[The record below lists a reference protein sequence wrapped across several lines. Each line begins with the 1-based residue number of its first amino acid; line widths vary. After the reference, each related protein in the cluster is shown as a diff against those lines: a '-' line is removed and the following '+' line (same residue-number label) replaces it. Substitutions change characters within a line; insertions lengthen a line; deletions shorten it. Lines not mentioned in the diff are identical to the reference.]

1 MAKNVYIGIANLSK
15 RVPTI
20 YVGVANLARKVV
32 RGYIGI
38 NNLAKEFYSSE
49 PALIFETKTPG
60 TYTQS
65 LASGLYEITLIGSGG
80 GGAGA
85 RSVVVNNH
93 HYAQG
98 GVGGTLQFIAKLNA
112 NATVTLTLGD
122 KGQTKSGTFGNS
134 GTSIS
139 GTDGGFANITGF
151 GDLTAKAGGGSGA
164 KIVSTSSS
172 GSTRTAGSMGAN
184 TISGSSVVEVLI
196 NNPTTITGRESTSTG
211 TSRTPSGCS
220 NTNWSED
227 TTIGKGGDSGWRST
241 AFVSMAPGAGLLRI
255 KKL

>member
-20 YVGVANLARKVV
+20 YIGVANLARKVV

-49 PALIFETKTPG
+49 PVLIFETKTPG

-98 GVGGTLQFIAKLNA
+98 GVGGTLQFVAKLNA
-112 NATVTLTLGD
+112 NATVTLNLGD
-122 KGQTKSGTFGNS
+122 KGQTKIGTFGNS
-134 GTSIS
+134 GTTIN
-139 GTDGGFANITGF
+139 GTNGGFANIIGF
-151 GDLTAKAGGGSGA
+151 GDLTAKAGGGGGA
-164 KIVSTSSS
+164 KNSFFFIF
-172 GSTRTAGSMGAN
+172 GQHQN
-184 TISGSSVVEVLI
+184 
-196 NNPTTITGRESTSTG
+196 
-211 TSRTPSGCS
+211 SRRNGNKYNIWFKCC
-220 NTNWSED
+220 
-227 TTIGKGGDSGWRST
+227 
-241 AFVSMAPGAGLLRI
+241 
-255 KKL
+255 